1 MGLMV
6 PVLAGYIAYSIAD
19 RPGLA
24 VGFTGGLLASSGN
37 ALVTGYNWADSTTGF
52 QKFIADFAFQGANGG
67 NTVSGFLGGILAG
80 FLAGFI
86 VLFLKKAFSKLPA
99 SLDGIKPTL
108 IYPLLGILIISI
120 LMCFIFNPLIG
131 LINTGL
137 SNGLTAI
144 SDAGYITV
152 LGLIL
157 GAMMA
162 IDMGGPI
169 NKAAYVFGTGVLATA
184 SQMLHQRGC
193 DPVCSSRSASRN
205 SMYLN
210 WCRSC
215 RIFIR
220 TV

>member
-162 IDMGGPI
+162 IDMGCLLYTSP
-169 NKAAYVFGTGVLATA
+169 
-184 SQMLHQRGC
+184 SPR
-193 DPVCSSRSASRN
+193 DCS
-205 SMYLN
+205 
-210 WCRSC
+210 
-215 RIFIR
+215 
-220 TV
+220 